1 MVLNVDVLCSCVV
14 FRIMGK
20 GNSALIVTVDDVL
33 IVDVVADFVEEAVES
48 DKLLEGME
56 ESHVFRFHAGERN

>member
-20 GNSALIVTVDDVL
+20 GNSALIVTVDDV
-33 IVDVVADFVEEAVES
+33 DVVADSIEEAVES
-48 DKLLEGME
+48 D
-56 ESHVFRFHAGERN
+56 